1 MRLGLRLSLAG
12 RAVVALATLGPVAAL
27 VCLLVT
33 VVCGAVVFSFAGPA
47 VEAVR
52 TLAASPRLAAVT
64 PLPAPA
70 VVVLAVVALVAVFGG
85 WESLA
90 PYTRDDYLIPPSGP
104 VQWLLVA
111 VVLGACYEVV
121 VETAATAVGLVDAFA
136 TVVVALVGG
145 LGFGLLGT
153 VWLLRAEVRNLRS
166 LSVRGTEPADADAH
180 GRLVGAV
187 DRLSGVAG
195 VPAPEVR
202 VLDSPRPLARTA
214 GTRRSAAL
222 VVSTGL
228 LAALSDAE
236 LDAVVAHEVA
246 HLANGDSRLMSLALT
261 PVVLADDLFVD
272 DDPDLDDLFWNLV
285 GGLFRLVGGFGAS
298 VFAVGREAAA
308 DETAARLTGDPAA
321 LASALRTLSGRDP
334 PTTDLREWSASVA
347 ALGVLPSLAP
357 DRDREWPFRTHPPTE
372 ERIERLRALVA
383 AYEER

>member
-1 MRLGLRLSLAG
+1 MRLGLRLSLAA
-12 RAVVALATLGPVAAL
+12 RAVVALATLGPVAVL

-33 VVCGAVVFSFAGPA
+33 VVCGALALGFAGHA

-52 TLAASPRLAAVT
+52 ALAAAPRLAAVT

-70 VVVLAVVALVAVFGG
+70 AALLAAAVPVVVFVGR
-85 WESLA
+85 ESLA

-104 VQWLLVA
+104 VGWLVVA
-111 VVLGACYEVV
+111 VVLGACYEAV
-121 VETAATAVGLVDAFA
+121 VETAATVVGLFDALPVLLV
-136 TVVVALVGG
+136 TVAGG
-145 LGFGLLGT
+145 LGFGVLAT
-153 VWLLRAEVRNLRS
+153 VWLLRTEVRNLRE
-166 LSVRGTEPADADAH
+166 LSVRGTEPADPEPH

-187 DRLSGVAG
+187 ERLSGVAG

-202 VLDSPRPLARTA
+202 VLDDSRPLARAA
-214 GTRRSAAL
+214 GTRGSAAL

-246 HLANGDSRLMSLALT
+246 HLANGDSRLMSLALA
-261 PVVLADDLFVD
+261 PVVLADELFVD
-272 DDPDLDDLFWNLV
+272 EDPDLDDLFWNLV
-285 GGLFRLVGGFGAS
+285 GGAIRLAGEFGAS

-321 LASALRTLSGRDP
+321 LAAALRTLSGRDP
-334 PTTDLREWSASVA
+334 PTTDLREPSASVA

-357 DRDREWPFRTHPPTE
+357 DGGREWSFRTHPSTE
-372 ERIERLRALVA
+372 ERIDRLRALA
-383 AYEER
+383 AEYETR

>member
-1 MRLGLRLSLAG
+1 M
-12 RAVVALATLGPVAAL
+12 PVL
-27 VCLLVT
+27 V
-33 VVCGAVVFSFAGPA
+33 FAGW
-47 VEAVR
+47 
-52 TLAASPRLAAVT
+52 ASL
-64 PLPAPA
+64 
-70 VVVLAVVALVAVFGG
+70 
-85 WESLA
+85 S

-104 VQWLLVA
+104 VQWLVVA

-121 VETAATAVGLVDAFA
+121 AETAATVASVLGAFPALVA
-136 TVVVALVGG
+136 VVVG
-145 LGFGLLGT
+145 LGFGLLAT
-153 VWLLRAEVRNLRS
+153 VWLLRAEVRNLRE
-166 LSVRGTEPADADAH
+166 LSVRGTEPADPEPH

-187 DRLSGVAG
+187 DRLSGAAG

-202 VLDSPRPLARTA
+202 VLDAERPLAHTA
-214 GTRRSAAL
+214 GARGSAAL

-246 HLANGDSRLMSLALT
+246 HLANGDSRLMSLALA
-261 PVVLADDLFVD
+261 PVVLADEMFVD
-272 DDPDLDDLFWNLV
+272 EDPDLDDLFWNLV

-334 PTTDLREWSASVA
+334 PTTDLRDWSASVA
-347 ALGVLPSLAP
+347 TLGVLPSLAP
-357 DRDREWPFRTHPPTE
+357 EGSREWPFRTHPPTE
-372 ERIERLRALVA
+372 ERIDRLRALVA